1 MNSIMMKICCDF
13 KVYVN
18 KERDF
23 HCGQGTFHFV
33 FASPFICFQ
42 NIPFSPNYIRKMPC
56 LPPYIFFLYLICLAV
71 LQLSFICA
79 IRVSSFSYYSTI
91 LFSLYSN

>member
-56 LPPYIFFLYLICLAV
+56 LLPYIYI
-71 LQLSFICA
+71 FI
-79 IRVSSFSYYSTI
+79 FN
-91 LFSLYSN
+91 LFSCASTEFYLCN